1 VKLLRALVTVCCTQY
16 ICRAQK
22 RQFERGE
29 KVVRAVRQ
37 RRRTNGML
45 TWNQNDGSNGVM
57 RAIRRAATS
66 LTLIVIVAMGVR
78 VAFAWDQARKI
89 SPGVLGIVPFQQET
103 GNIAYALAQGK
114 GFSNV
119 FRTETGPTAWLAPV
133 YPLLVAAMFKLFGTF
148 TARAFFAAVF
158 LNILFSAAACVP
170 IFFAGKRLGGLGVA
184 AGAAWLWAVFPSAVM
199 MPFEWI
205 WDTSLSALLAALI
218 LWATLELTESERW
231 LDWGVYG
238 LLWGLALLTNPALGV
253 LLPFLLGWVV
263 LRARGERRWRRK
275 RGVLAVGVAAL
286 CCVPW
291 TIRNY
296 VAFHRLIPLR
306 SNFPFEL
313 WLGNND
319 IFDEHARSGRKSIT
333 RTEEARRYAQLGET
347 AYMEEKWQSATSFI
361 ESHPGLE
368 LRLTGRKFVAFWVGT
383 ESPLKNFRQTDRN
396 LIRGI
401 LLSSFLTAM
410 GALFGMMV
418 LRGGP
423 KKISPRRTEDR
434 GGREKNGTEEKAGLT
449 GKVVWPPA
457 VFPLVFPC
465 LYYVTHADLRYR
477 HPIDPIVLLLAMVAL
492 AGVSRLAIRA
502 RGWSRQDGK
511 E

>member
-1 VKLLRALVTVCCTQY
+1 M
-16 ICRAQK
+16 K
-22 RQFERGE
+22 RTIQ
-29 KVVRAVRQ
+29 
-37 RRRTNGML
+37 
-45 TWNQNDGSNGVM
+45 
-57 RAIRRAATS
+57 RAATS
-66 LTLIVIVAMGVR
+66 LALIVMVAMGVR

-103 GNIAYALAQGK
+103 GNMAYALAEGK

-119 FRTETGPTAWLAPV
+119 FRTETGPTAWLAPA

-158 LNILFSAAACVP
+158 LNILFSATACVP
-170 IFFAGKRLGGLGVA
+170 IFFVGKRLGGLGVGG
-184 AGAAWLWAVFPSAVM
+184 GAAWLWAVFPSAVM

-218 LWATLELTESERW
+218 LWATLELAESERW

-238 LLWGLALLTNPALGV
+238 LLWGLALMTNPALGA

-263 LRARGERRWRRK
+263 LRGPGESRLRWK
-275 RGVLAVGVAAL
+275 RGALAVGVAAL

-319 IFDEHARSGRKSIT
+319 IFDEHARNGRKSIT

-347 AYMEEKWQSATSFI
+347 AYMQEKWQLATSFMA
-361 ESHPGLE
+361 SHPGLE
-368 LRLTGRKFVAFWVGT
+368 LRLTGRKFAAFWTGM
-383 ESPLKNFRQTDRN
+383 ESPFKTFRETDSN
-396 LIRGI
+396 LVRGI
-401 LLSSFLTAM
+401 LLCSFFTSLGAFFGIVALKWKRNAM
-410 GALFGMMV
+410 TFPL
-418 LRGGP
+418 
-423 KKISPRRTEDR
+423 
-434 GGREKNGTEEKAGLT
+434 
-449 GKVVWPPA
+449 A
-457 VFPLVFPC
+457 VFPTIFPC

-477 HPIDPIVLLLAMVAL
+477 HPIDPVLCLLTAIAGTSAMEL
-492 AGVSRLAIRA
+492 ARA
-502 RGWSRQDGK
+502 KGDTRAGAATG
-511 E
+511 

>member
-1 VKLLRALVTVCCTQY
+1 MTV
-16 ICRAQK
+16 R
-22 RQFERGE
+22 
-29 KVVRAVRQ
+29 
-37 RRRTNGML
+37 
-45 TWNQNDGSNGVM
+45 NGVI
-57 RAIRRAATS
+57 RAIRKAATS
-66 LTLIVIVAMGVR
+66 LALIVIVAMGVR

-89 SPGVLGIVPFQQET
+89 SPGVLGNVPFQQET

-148 TARAFFAAVF
+148 TARAFFAAVS

-170 IFFAGKRLGGLGVA
+170 IFFAGKRLGGLGMA

-218 LWATLELTESERW
+218 LWATLELAESERR

-238 LLWGLALLTNPALGV
+238 LLWGLALMTNPALGA

-263 LRARGERRWRRK
+263 LRGRGESSLRWK
-275 RGVLAVGVAAL
+275 RATLGAGVAIL

-296 VAFHRLIPLR
+296 VAFHRVIPLR
-306 SNFPFEL
+306 SNLPFEL

-319 IFDEHARSGRKSIT
+319 IFDEHARNGRKSIT
-333 RTEEARRYAQLGET
+333 RTEEARRYTQLGET
-347 AYMEEKWQSATSFI
+347 AYMAEKWQLARAFI
-361 ESHPGLE
+361 WWHQGLE
-368 LRLTGRKFVAFWVGT
+368 LRLMGRRFVAFWTGT
-383 ESPLKNFRQTDRN
+383 ESPVRNFRETDSS

-401 LLSSFLTAM
+401 LLSSFLTAI
-410 GALFGMMV
+410 GALLGVMV
-418 LRGGP
+418 LCGGK
-423 KKISPRRTEDR
+423 KKITRGRREQR
-434 GGREKNGTEEKAGLT
+434 GGREEGSGTEQIAGMRRQF
-449 GKVVWPPA
+449 VWPLA
-457 VFPLVFPC
+457 VFPLIFPC
-465 LYYVTHADLRYR
+465 LYYLTHADLRYR
-477 HPIDPIVLLLAMVAL
+477 HPIDPIVLLLTAIIAAEVIGFA
-492 AGVSRLAIRA
+492 STRLWPA
-502 RGWSRQDGK
+502 
-511 E
+511 EL

>member
-1 VKLLRALVTVCCTQY
+1 
-16 ICRAQK
+16 
-22 RQFERGE
+22 
-29 KVVRAVRQ
+29 
-37 RRRTNGML
+37 
-45 TWNQNDGSNGVM
+45 M

-66 LTLIVIVAMGVR
+66 LALIVMVAMGVR

-89 SPGVLGIVPFQQET
+89 PPRALGIVPFQQET
-103 GNIAYALAQGK
+103 GNIAYALAQGR

-133 YPLLVAAMFKLFGTF
+133 YPLLVAATFKLFGTF

-170 IFFAGKRLGGLGVA
+170 IFVAGKRLGGLGVA

-205 WDTSLSALLAALI
+205 WDTSLSALLTALI
-218 LWATLELTESERW
+218 LWATLELAESEKW
-231 LDWGVYG
+231 LDWSVYG
-238 LLWGLALLTNPALGV
+238 LLWGLALMTNPALGV

-263 LRARGERRWRRK
+263 LRGRGESSSRWRQ
-275 RGVLAVGVAAL
+275 GALAVGVAAL

-319 IFDEHARSGRKSIT
+319 IFDEQARNGRKSIT
-333 RTEEARRYAQLGET
+333 RAEEARRYAQLGET
-347 AYMEEKWQSATSFI
+347 AYMAEKWRSATSFI
-361 ESHPGLE
+361 QSHPGLE
-368 LRLTGRKFVAFWVGT
+368 LRLTGRKFVAFWMGT
-383 ESPLKNFRQTDRN
+383 ESPLKNFRETDSN
-396 LIRGI
+396 LIRVI
-401 LLSSFLTAM
+401 LLSSFLTAI
-410 GALFGMMV
+410 GTLFGVLV
-418 LRGGP
+418 LRGGQ
-423 KKISPRRTEDR
+423 KKITQRHT
-434 GGREKNGTEEKAGLT
+434 GGPEKNGTEETLELT
-449 GKVVWPPA
+449 GKVVWPLA
-457 VFPLVFPC
+457 VFPAVFPC

-477 HPIDPIVLLLAMVAL
+477 HPMDPIVLLLATVAV
-492 AGVSRLAIRA
+492 AGVSRMAIRPG
-502 RGWSRQDGK
+502 GWSGQDVK